1 MKKSMKNIYTMAAG
15 FLLCAGLASCEM
27 KEELFGKGEVPSETG
42 KVELGVAVND
52 KTNVVITKADATA
65 GNDSQGSNVDPA
77 EYPVIFTHQSADYT
91 KECVYEDI
99 DGTEVILPIGEY
111 LVESHTPGEL
121 KKQMTYPYY
130 GGEAKLTVTKD
141 VTSEASVVCTMQNS
155 RIVMTYGTDFFKK
168 FSTWTININDDESVL
183 TFTEAQGGNPV
194 PVYWHF
200 SENCT
205 SIKIN
210 IEATTQAGESVK
222 ESRTITKPSGTGND
236 NWTGGDA
243 LTITMEPGPDE
254 ENPENPS
261 GVSGITIKVEA
272 FFPESSDKDDTVWVD
287 IDGEE
292 TTDPE
297 EPEEPENPGDGGEEE
312 PEDPDTGSLSMTM
325 PGNGR
330 ISYSISAGNAPSS
343 ADVVINA
350 PEGISSLNVKMSST
364 NEDFNIVIDD
374 LVSSGLDFKT
384 NGVEVVGNSTMA
396 DILGVFAGG
405 SVEIPALTAG
415 QTSYTF
421 PIASFFKL
429 INAYGSGTY
438 TFDIVLK
445 DAANGEKKDTLTLTI
460 TD

>member
-1 MKKSMKNIYTMAAG
+1 MAAG

-65 GNDSQGSNVDPA
+65 GEDSQGSNVDPA

-121 KKQMTYPYY
+121 IKQMTYPYY

-141 VTSEASVVCTMQNS
+141 VTSEASVFCTMQNS

-168 FSTWTININDDESVL
+168 FSTWTININDGEGIL
-183 TFTEAQGGNPV
+183 TFTEAQGENPDA
-194 PVYWHF
+194 VYWHF

-222 ESRTITKPSGTGND
+222 ESRTITKPSGTGN
-236 NWTGGDA
+236 NYWTGGDA

-325 PGNGR
+325 PGNGL
-330 ISYSISAGNAPSS
+330 ISYSISAENAPKTANVEIEAPSGIKS
-343 ADVVINA
+343 LIVVI
-350 PEGISSLNVKMSST
+350 EGGNEGFSETIGKMSG
-364 NEDFNIVIDD
+364 I
-374 LVSSGLDFKT
+374 GLDFVG
-384 NGVEVVGNSTMA
+384 NGVEMVNNSIIT
-396 DILGVFAGG
+396 
-405 SVEIPALTAG
+405 SQIPGIPVPT
-415 QTSYTF
+415 TTTTEYNF
-421 PIASFFKL
+421 PIQNFFTLMNGFGATSPNSHVFKIKL
-429 INAYGSGTY
+429 EDNDGNILEDELS
-438 TFDIVLK
+438 V
-445 DAANGEKKDTLTLTI
+445 TI
-460 TD
+460 SE

>member
-1 MKKSMKNIYTMAAG
+1 MKNIYTMAAG

-65 GNDSQGSNVDPA
+65 GDDSQGSNVDPA

-91 KECVYEDI
+91 QEYVYEDI
-99 DGTEVILPIGEY
+99 EGTEVTLPIGEY

-141 VTSEASVVCTMQNS
+141 ITSEASVVCTMQNS
-155 RIVMTYGTDFFKK
+155 RIVMTYGET
-168 FSTWTININDDESVL
+168 FSTKFTEWTVTIDDGSDMTL
-183 TFTEAQGGNPV
+183 TFTQEMGINPDA
-194 PVYWHF
+194 VYWHF
-200 SENCT
+200 NEDCA
-205 SIKIN
+205 KITIN
-210 IEATTQAGESVK
+210 VTAKNAADEDIF
-222 ESRTITKPSGTGND
+222 ESRTITKPSGTGN
-236 NWTGGDA
+236 NYWTGGDA

-272 FFPESSDKDDTVWVD
+272 FFPESTGKDDTVWVD

-292 TTDPE
+292 TTDPG
-297 EPEEPENPGDGGEEE
+297 EPEEPENPGGGDE
-312 PEDPDTGSLSMTM
+312 PENPDTGSLSMTM

-364 NEDFNIVIDD
+364 NEDYNLVIDD
-374 LVSSGLDFKT
+374 LVDSGLDFKT

-396 DILGVFAGG
+396 GILGAFAGG
-405 SVEIPALTAG
+405 NVEIPALNEGAK
-415 QTSYTF
+415 SYTF

-445 DAANGEKKDTLTLTI
+445 DAANGEKKDTLILTI

>member
-65 GNDSQGSNVDPA
+65 GDDSQGSNVDPA

-91 KECVYEDI
+91 QEYVYEDI
-99 DGTEVILPIGEY
+99 EGTEVTLPIGEY

-121 KKQMTYPYY
+121 IKQMTYPYY

-168 FSTWTININDDESVL
+168 FSTWTININDGEGIL
-183 TFTEAQGGNPV
+183 TFTEAQGENPDA
-194 PVYWHF
+194 VYWYF
-200 SENCT
+200 DENCT
-205 SIKIN
+205 SIKID
-210 IEATTQAGESVK
+210 IEAKTQAGESVK

-243 LTITMEPGPDE
+243 LTITMEPGPGE
-254 ENPENPS
+254 ENPS

-272 FFPESSDKDDTVWVD
+272 FFPESSDKDDTVLVD

-325 PGNGR
+325 PGNGL
-330 ISYSISAGNAPSS
+330 ISYSISAENAPSS

-374 LVSSGLDFKT
+374 G
-384 NGVEVVGNSTMA
+384 
-396 DILGVFAGG
+396 
-405 SVEIPALTAG
+405 
-415 QTSYTF
+415 
-421 PIASFFKL
+421 
-429 INAYGSGTY
+429 
-438 TFDIVLK
+438 
-445 DAANGEKKDTLTLTI
+445 
-460 TD
+460 